1 MKTAQYLGI
10 GSVIL
15 LLGAACQNRIP
26 EPESR
31 TASTL
36 TSSQAPA
43 PSASSGAPEA
53 PAVTGLKSEDLKE
66 GTGPAAKTGDTVSVH
81 YTGTLLSGE
90 QFDSSVDR
98 GPFDFTLGSG
108 MVIKGWD
115 QGVVGMKKGGKR
127 KLTIPSELGYGERG
141 SGAKIPPNSTLV
153 FEIELLK
160 IK

>member
-1 MKTAQYLGI
+1 MVA
-10 GSVIL
+10 
-15 LLGAACQNRIP
+15 
-26 EPESR
+26 
-31 TASTL
+31 
-36 TSSQAPA
+36 
-43 PSASSGAPEA
+43 
-53 PAVTGLKSEDLKE
+53 GLKSEARKE

>member
-1 MKTAQYLGI
+1 MNTAQHLGY

-15 LLGAACQNRIP
+15 LFGAACQNRIP

-36 TSSQAPA
+36 TSSQEPA
-43 PSASSGAPEA
+43 PSASSGAPVVA
-53 PAVTGLKSEDLKE
+53 GLKREDLKE

-98 GPFDFTLGSG
+98 GPFDFTLGRG

-115 QGVVGMKKGGKR
+115 QGGVGMNKGGKR
-127 KLTIPSELGYGERG
+127 KLTIPSELGYGARG